1 MLTNF
6 KAPYKVN
13 KLFYIIFTVALIIA
27 LIFSII
33 LSNCASDAIKTISEI
48 VKNLAYGC
56 IASTIVAWLI
66 DEINIRDKNEK
77 AQKIYSAVFTKLECT
92 LSSYIGL
99 WAETYCCLS
108 HNEEEQ
114 LAKHTW
120 IEWFELSK
128 NLILREE
135 NERIEDQLD
144 FIISRLE
151 DVVTQINTSIDYI
164 KSQYVIL
171 EINDVLNDEIRK
183 IISNFSFEF
192 KHLNFKLFIK
202 DGPEGFFKWLTTI
215 NNDVER
221 YIWDWRDIRFFD
233 YVHFS
238 PYRLFDDKSEIR
250 FAIKQAMSSPRPEL
264 LSKKAS

>member
-1 MLTNF
+1 MLTSF
-6 KAPYKVN
+6 KTPYKVN
-13 KLFYIIFTVALIIA
+13 KPFYIILTVVLIVT
-27 LIFSII
+27 LIFSVI
-33 LSNCASDAIKTISEI
+33 LSNCTFNIIKAISEI

-77 AQKIYSAVFTKLECT
+77 AQKIYFEVFTQLECT

-99 WAETYCCLS
+99 WAEAYYCLS
-108 HNEEEQ
+108 HSEKEL

-120 IEWFELSK
+120 IEWFELCK
-128 NLILREE
+128 NLVLREE
-135 NERIEDQLD
+135 NEQIEDQLA
-144 FIISRLE
+144 FIISHLE
-151 DVVTQINTSIDYI
+151 NVVTQINTSIGYI

-171 EINDVLNDEIRK
+171 EINDVLNDEIRE
-183 IISNFSFEF
+183 IIRNFNFEF
-192 KHLNFKLFIK
+192 GHLDFKLLIK
-202 DGPEGFFKWLTTI
+202 DGPEEFFKWLTAI

-238 PYRLFDDKSEIR
+238 PYRLLDDKSEIR